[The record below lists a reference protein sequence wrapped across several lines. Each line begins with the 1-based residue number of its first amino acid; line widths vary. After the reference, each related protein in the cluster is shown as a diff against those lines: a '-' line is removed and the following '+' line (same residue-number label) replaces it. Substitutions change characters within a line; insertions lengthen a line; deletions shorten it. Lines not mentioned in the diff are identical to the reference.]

1 MIKYVEVF
9 IKSKYPEHALL
20 IDALRGFSNDNEHW
34 KYLEPQSSEYARNTG
49 SPSCALALTTYKHY
63 PAVAITH
70 KSNNTFYIAN
80 IVPKES
86 GGIDTSE
93 YNEIA
98 RIFVKDLRGYIKKY
112 KVKASIEITSDKV
125 SLSTII
131 TGSKAHELF
140 QRYINLH
147 PLSYHPNDIE
157 RLDIFICHLSR
168 HAKKTFDTEAL
179 GAWLMNE
186 KDWKQKD
193 AEWCTNR
200 INIGLDVL
208 EVNRNM

>member
-1 MIKYVEVF
+1 M
-9 IKSKYPEHALL
+9 
-20 IDALRGFSNDNEHW
+20 IDALKDFSNNNEHW

-49 SPSCALALTTYKHY
+49 SPSCALALTNNKFY
-63 PAVAITH
+63 PSVAITH
-70 KSNNTFYIAN
+70 KDNNKFYIAN

-86 GGIDTSE
+86 GHINTSE

-98 RIFVKDLRGYIKKY
+98 RIFAKDLRKYIKQY
-112 KVKASIEITSDKV
+112 QVKASIEVTSDKV

-131 TGSKAHELF
+131 TGSKARELF
-140 QRYINLH
+140 QRYLDLY

-168 HAKKTFDTEAL
+168 HAKNTFDTEAL
-179 GAWLMNE
+179 KCWLMNE
-186 KDWKQKD
+186 KVWKQKD
-193 AEWCTNR
+193 AEWCANR

-208 EVNRNM
+208 EVNRKI